1 MKKQIVSRDRYKV
14 EVDQEKNRLYFS
26 FYGDLARR
34 SEFEHWQEDFDT
46 QLNNVKPNFD
56 VVVDFSQAGAIL
68 LPELLEIGMQRYKDG
83 GVNRTAEVNPGKFL
97 VEKNTERAANV
108 MNYKK
113 MDFKALDE
121 ADAWLNQ

>member
-1 MKKQIVSRDRYKV
+1 
-14 EVDQEKNRLYFS
+14 
-26 FYGDLARR
+26 
-34 SEFEHWQEDFDT
+34 
-46 QLNNVKPNFD
+46 VKPNFD